1 VTVKNV
7 GTAASP
13 SSASLGNKALVQVM
27 AQDKAG
33 WGNGA
38 FLNAL
43 APGASQTVDIPVY
56 YLMSEPAFMWTPPNV
71 IHPFF
76 AIADPLKLVN
86 ETSDLDN
93 KKGPIKMSKPL
104 GCPPPLP
111 RTPPLL

>member
-76 AIADPLKLVN
+76 AIADPPTFTYESAPL
-86 ETSDLDN
+86 EN
-93 KKGPIKMSKPL
+93 K
-104 GCPPPLP
+104 
-111 RTPPLL
+111 